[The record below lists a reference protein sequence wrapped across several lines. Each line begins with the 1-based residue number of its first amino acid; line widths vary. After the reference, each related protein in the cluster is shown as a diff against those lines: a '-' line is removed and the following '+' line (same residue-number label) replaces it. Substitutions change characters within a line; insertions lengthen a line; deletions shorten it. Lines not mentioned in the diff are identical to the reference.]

1 MQRKRNYFL
10 WVLLACIVSAFLF
23 AGCEKKGGEVRYTVA
38 NSESASGE
46 LRVEIRVDETEEE
59 YTLLQIMERAKQNGD
74 LSYEASAGMITSI
87 NGKANAA
94 DFSACWMLYTSD
106 EEMSNA
112 EYGTIVCGNESLG
125 SAIVGANALTVVK
138 GVLYVWQYT
147 SF

>member
-1 MQRKRNYFL
+1 MQRKWNYFL
-10 WVLLACIVSAFLF
+10 WVLLACIASTFLF
-23 AGCEKKGGEVRYTVA
+23 AGCEKKDGEVRYTVVS
-38 NSESASGE
+38 SESASGE
-46 LRVEIRVDETEEE
+46 ARVEIRVDEMETEF
-59 YTLLQIMERAKQNGD
+59 TLLEIMERAKQNGD
-74 LSYEASAGMITSI
+74 LSYEVSAGMITSV

-112 EYGTIVCGNESLG
+112 EWGTIVCGNESLG
-125 SAIVGANALTVVK
+125 SAIVGADALTVAK